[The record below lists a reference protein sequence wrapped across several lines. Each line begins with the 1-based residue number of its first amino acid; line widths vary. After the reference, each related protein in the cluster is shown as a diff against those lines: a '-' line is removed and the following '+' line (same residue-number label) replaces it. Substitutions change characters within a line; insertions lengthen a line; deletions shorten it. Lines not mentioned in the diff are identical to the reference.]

1 MTSVTVGGAEMSLFK
16 VMSLLMVRDVHVFR
30 INLNAQNK

>member
-1 MTSVTVGGAEMSLFK
+1 MKSVTVGGAEMSLFK
-16 VMSLLMVRDVHVFR
+16 VTSLLMVRDVHVFC